1 MINPNSFIQNHDI
14 KDIVCDYLVV
24 GSGAGGG
31 VAAYEISKTK
41 NVLLIEEGK
50 YFEID
55 NFKGSFKKSL
65 KAWRNGGFTPVI
77 GTPSFGYGEGMCL
90 GGSTYIN
97 GGLIWRTPNHI
108 LEKWNLKQIDGYN
121 FLNLK
126 KHFLKIEKMLN
137 VNLENNLDKLN
148 NSSQIIHNYC
158 INNNIKSV
166 YAATKKTMEFISDV
180 YCKIYKLKFIGM
192 RFFTVYGPYGRP
204 DMSIFKFFNNI
215 IKNKKID
222 VYNYGNHERSFTY
235 IDDIIFNIN
244 KIILHSK
251 KNIKIKDSKFYNIG
265 NPQTVNLL
273 RLIKLIEK
281 IIKKNVKI
289 NFMPFQTGDVLKTKA
304 NIGKDENKLGFR
316 FKINIEQG
324 VKNFYK
330 WFINER

>member
-1 MINPNSFIQNHDI
+1 MFLITGCAGFIGFHLSI
-14 KDIVCDYLVV
+14 YYL
-24 GSGAGGG
+24 
-31 VAAYEISKTK
+31 KK
-41 NVLLIEEGK
+41 NQRIIG
-50 YFEID
+50 ID
-55 NFKGSFKKSL
+55 NLNSYYDKKLKLRRLKELKKFKNFKFIFLDLKKKKSL
-65 KAWRNGGFTPVI
+65 IKLKKYSFKYIVHLAGQAGVRYSIINPISYVDNNIKA
-77 GTPSFGYGEGMCL
+77 
-90 GGSTYIN
+90 YIN
-97 GGLIWRTPNHI
+97 LLEFFKYKKNLISILYASSSSVYGDKISHI
-108 LEKWNLKQIDGYN
+108 K
-121 FLNLK
+121 
-126 KHFLKIEKMLN
+126 
-137 VNLENNLDKLN
+137 
-148 NSSQIIHNYC
+148 NY
-158 INNNIKSV
+158 NIKSV

-222 VYNYGNHERSFTY
+222 VYNYGNHKRSFTY

-304 NIGKDENKLGFR
+304 NIGKHENKLGFR

-324 VKNFYK
+324 IKNFHK